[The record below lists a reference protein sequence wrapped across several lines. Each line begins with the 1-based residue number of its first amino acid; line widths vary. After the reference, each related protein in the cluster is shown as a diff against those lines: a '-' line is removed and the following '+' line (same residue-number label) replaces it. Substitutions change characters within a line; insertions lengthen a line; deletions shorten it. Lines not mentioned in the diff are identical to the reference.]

1 MDFIISTINLIFSAI
16 AGIIVILL
24 LLRALKGRRD
34 RRPRRLLTLV
44 IEEHDVTTRSE
55 AERTASEVR

>member
-1 MDFIISTINLIFSAI
+1 MDFIISTINLIFTAI

-44 IEEHDVTTRSE
+44 IEEHDVDRSN
-55 AERTASEVR
+55 TARATSDVR